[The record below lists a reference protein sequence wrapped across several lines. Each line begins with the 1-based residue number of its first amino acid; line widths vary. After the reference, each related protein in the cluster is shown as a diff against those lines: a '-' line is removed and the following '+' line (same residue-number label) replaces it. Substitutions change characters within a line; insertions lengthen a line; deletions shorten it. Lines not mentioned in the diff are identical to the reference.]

1 MYSIFTRSFLIK
13 LTDQKMQTSLINH
26 FTYKY
31 DLIELKNTDG
41 LPQEI
46 QGKYF
51 TNLKNIYRIFLNIIY
66 IIIIDT
72 DGEITEEELEI
83 A

>member
-1 MYSIFTRSFLIK
+1 
-13 LTDQKMQTSLINH
+13 MQTSLINH